1 MNVRWRL
8 QLARKMGTDTAF
20 VLAYSTIQLNTDAHS
35 PKLVERMSKEQFLE
49 NNKLAP
55 DLAALPDTFMAQ

>member
-1 MNVRWRL
+1 
-8 QLARKMGTDTAF
+8 MGTDTAF